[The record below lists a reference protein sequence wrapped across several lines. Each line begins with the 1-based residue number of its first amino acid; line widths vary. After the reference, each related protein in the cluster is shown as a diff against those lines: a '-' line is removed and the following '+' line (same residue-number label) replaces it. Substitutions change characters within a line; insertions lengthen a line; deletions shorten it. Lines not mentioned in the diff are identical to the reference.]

1 MRPHERSVGMLRND
15 SKSAAAKLQQ
25 IAQKREGPAIMVFT
39 SSLKLL
45 YQDQAAWKLCTEI
58 NQHGD
63 KSSRGILPP
72 SVIEVCNEV
81 KKQLQLKTHS
91 KDWEEFRIKRV
102 LMGLQRP
109 MLVSGVGLP
118 NREHPGEAQMLV
130 TIEVIG
136 RQQHAVLEQSKER
149 FHLTERE
156 GTVVEHL
163 LKGWTN
169 KEIGNALGITEQ
181 TIKEHIKHIMEKTK
195 TTTRTGILVQ
205 LLGV

>member
-1 MRPHERSVGMLRND
+1 MLKND
-15 SKSAAAKLQQ
+15 RHTDAAELQQ
-25 IAQKREGPAIMVFT
+25 IAEKREGPAIMVFS

-45 YQDQAAWKLCTEI
+45 YQDQEAWKRCTEI
-58 NQHGD
+58 NQQDD

-72 SVIEVCNEV
+72 PVIEVCNEV
-81 KKQLQLKTHS
+81 KKQLQLRTHS
-91 KDWEEFRIKRV
+91 KDWEQFRVKRI
-102 LMGLQRP
+102 LMDSQRP

-118 NREHPGEAQMLV
+118 SPEHPEEAQMLV

-136 RQQHAVLEQSKER
+136 RQQHVLLEQSKVR

-195 TTTRTGILVQ
+195 TTTRTGVLVQ
-205 LLGV
+205 LLGL

>member
-1 MRPHERSVGMLRND
+1 MLRHD
-15 SKSAAAKLQQ
+15 SKSAAAELQQ
-25 IAQKREGPAIMVFT
+25 IAQKREGPAIMVFN

-45 YQDQAAWKLCTEI
+45 YQDQSAWKFCTEI
-58 NQHGD
+58 NQHAD
-63 KSSRGILPP
+63 KSSRGILPL

-81 KKQLQLKTHS
+81 KKQLQLRTHS
-91 KDWEEFRIKRV
+91 KDWEQFRIKRV
-102 LMGLQRP
+102 LMGLEHP

-118 NREHPGEAQMLV
+118 NPEHPGEEQMLV

-156 GTVVEHL
+156 RTVVEHL

>member
-1 MRPHERSVGMLRND
+1 MLKNHRHTD
-15 SKSAAAKLQQ
+15 AAELQQ
-25 IAQKREGPAIMVFT
+25 IAEKREGPAIMMFS

-45 YQDQAAWKLCTEI
+45 YQDQEAWKRCTEI
-58 NQHGD
+58 NQQDD
-63 KSSRGILPP
+63 KSSRGILPTA
-72 SVIEVCNEV
+72 VIEVCNEV
-81 KKQLQLKTHS
+81 KKQLQLRIHS
-91 KDWEEFRIKRV
+91 KDWEQFRVKRV
-102 LMGLQRP
+102 LMDSQRP

-118 NREHPGEAQMLV
+118 TPDHPEEAQMLV

-149 FHLTERE
+149 FLLTERE

-195 TTTRTGILVQ
+195 TTTRTGVLVQ
-205 LLGV
+205 LLGL

>member
-1 MRPHERSVGMLRND
+1 MPKNNRHSD
-15 SKSAAAKLQQ
+15 AAEFQQ
-25 IAQKREGPAIMVFT
+25 IAEKREGPAIMVFS

-45 YQDQAAWKLCTEI
+45 YQDQEAWKRCTEI
-58 NQHGD
+58 NQQDD

-72 SVIEVCNEV
+72 PVIEVCNEV
-81 KKQLQLKTHS
+81 KKQLQLRTHS
-91 KDWEEFRIKRV
+91 KDWEQFRVKRV
-102 LMGLQRP
+102 LMDSQRP

-118 NREHPGEAQMLV
+118 SPEHPEEAQMLV

-136 RQQHAVLEQSKER
+136 RQQHVLLEQSKVR

-195 TTTRTGILVQ
+195 TTTRTGVLVQ
-205 LLGV
+205 LLGL